1 MPLAYTADYLTL
13 RARLTSLTHLLPP
26 QPAAGATPSSQDV
39 DKMAAFVVL
48 LHAECE
54 HFLEKRALK
63 VADDATA
70 AFDSGGDFG
79 RVARHLCVFPFIDA
93 PKQKPDLEKM
103 LSIFGNSGFGI
114 MATTK
119 TITQN
124 RAEYGKLLNIGYQR
138 YKQAVANNHG
148 AALKYQFKLL
158 TALGFDVDLPGATFK
173 SRIAQ
178 LATYRGEAAH
188 TSVVAA
194 TNTVSPT
201 TLGTWPADLIDGF
214 AKMDRGLSSLTTR
227 KK

>member
-1 MPLAYTADYLTL
+1 M
-13 RARLTSLTHLLPP
+13 HLLPP
-26 QPAAGATPSSQDV
+26 QPAAGATPSDQDV

-48 LHAECE
+48 LHAQCE
-54 HFLEKRALK
+54 HFLERRALK
-63 VADDATA
+63 VASDAKA

-93 PKQKPDLEKM
+93 PKEKSDLEKM
-103 LSIFGNSGFGI
+103 LGIFGISGFGI
-114 MATTK
+114 MATPK
-119 TITQN
+119 AITQN
-124 RAEYGKLLNIGYQR
+124 RTEFEKLLNIGYKR
-138 YKQAVANNHG
+138 YGRTVKNNHG

-158 TALGFDVDLPGATFK
+158 TALGFDLDLTGATFK

-194 TNTVSPT
+194 TNMVSSS
-201 TLGTWPADLIDGF
+201 TLATWPADLIDGF
-214 AKMDRGLSSLTTR
+214 AKMDRGLSALATR

>member
-1 MPLAYTADYLTL
+1 M
-13 RARLTSLTHLLPP
+13 LPP
-26 QPAAGATPSSQDV
+26 QPAAGTMPSSQDA

-63 VADDATA
+63 VADDAKA
-70 AFDSGGDFG
+70 AFDNGGDFG
-79 RVARHLCVFPFIDA
+79 RVARHLCVFPFIDV
-93 PKQKPDLEKM
+93 PKQKSDLEKM
-103 LSIFGNSGFGI
+103 LSIFGTSGFGI

-124 RAEYGKLLNIGYQR
+124 RTDYKKLLNIGYQR
-138 YKQAVANNHG
+138 YKQTVANNHG
-148 AALKYQFKLL
+148 ADLKYQFKLL
-158 TALGFDVDLPGATFK
+158 TALGFDLDLAGATFK

-194 TNTVSPT
+194 TNTISPS
-201 TLGTWPADLIDGF
+201 TLSTWPADLIDGF
-214 AKMDRGLSSLTTR
+214 AKMDRGLSSLATR
-227 KK
+227 NR

>member
-1 MPLAYTADYLTL
+1 MPRAYTADYLAL
-13 RARLTSLTHLLPP
+13 KARLTSLTHLLPP
-26 QPAAGATPSSQDV
+26 APAAGATPSRQDA
-39 DKMAAFVVL
+39 DKMAAFVIL

-63 VADDATA
+63 VADEAKA

-93 PKQKPDLEKM
+93 PKQMSDLEKM
-103 LSIFGNSGFGI
+103 LRIFGTSGFGI
-114 MATTK
+114 MASAK
-119 TITQN
+119 SIAQN
-124 RAEYGKLLNIGYQR
+124 RIEYGRLLNIGYQR
-138 YKQAVANNHG
+138 YKQTVTNNHG

-158 TALGFDVDLPGATFK
+158 TALGFDLDLVGATFK

-194 TNTVSPT
+194 TTAISSPT
-201 TLGTWPADLIDGF
+201 LATWPADLMYGF
-214 AKMDRGLSSLTTR
+214 AKMDRGLSSLATMT
-227 KK
+227 K